1 MTREE
6 KNQYIVDLANELN
19 EYPVIY
25 IADIGGLNA
34 EQTSK
39 LRRLCSQ
46 KSVKL
51 KVVKNTL
58 LEKAMERLE
67 DKNFGKLPTVL
78 KGESSILLSDTGN
91 VPARLIKS
99 FRAKQAKPL
108 FKGAYVEEAIFIGDE
123 QLEVLENL
131 KSKNELVADVIA
143 LLQSPIKNVVGALE
157 SGKTTLAGLVKTLEE
172 RN

>member
-6 KNQYIVDLANELN
+6 KNQYIVDLATELS

-58 LEKAMERLE
+58 LEKAMERVE

-108 FKGAYVEEAIFIGDE
+108 LKGAYVEEAIFIGDE
-123 QLEVLENL
+123 QIDVLENL

>member
-1 MTREE
+1 
-6 KNQYIVDLANELN
+6 
-19 EYPVIY
+19 
-25 IADIGGLNA
+25 
-34 EQTSK
+34 
-39 LRRLCSQ
+39 
-46 KSVKL
+46 
-51 KVVKNTL
+51 
-58 LEKAMERLE
+58 MERLE

>member
-6 KNQYIVDLANELN
+6 KNQYIVDLAAELN

-58 LEKAMERLE
+58 LEKAMERVE

-108 FKGAYVEEAIFIGDE
+108 LKGAYVEEAIFIGDD
-123 QLEVLENL
+123 QIDVLENL
-131 KSKNELVADVIA
+131 KSKDELVADVIA